1 MIAGAKRRLYV
12 LILAINPR
20 SGRGQARKKALIAKK
35 YFDALGIRVSL
46 VEGHSLDDFR
56 QQFIEQLDREIITG
70 VVALGGDGFI
80 HEIIQHVVPRQI
92 PLGVIPCGTGNDFA
106 RSIGVYRLSI
116 TEQIN
121 LIAHCDIRSIDLGR
135 VDQRWFAAILSSG
148 FDALVNERAN
158 QMQWPRGRMRYNIA
172 MIEKIIQLK
181 AHSYQIR
188 LDQESID
195 VEATLVT
202 VANGPS
208 YGGGMNICPDA
219 KLNDGLFDVMVLG
232 KVSRAELLRVFPK
245 VYSGRHVGH
254 PAVSFYR
261 CKEIEIIGSGSTFAD
276 GEPISTLPLTAT
288 CVSNAMKVWAA

>member
-12 LILAINPR
+12 LILALNPR

-121 LIAHCDIRSIDLGR
+121 LIAHSDIRSIDLGR

>member
-1 MIAGAKRRLYV
+1 
-12 LILAINPR
+12 
-20 SGRGQARKKALIAKK
+20 
-35 YFDALGIRVSL
+35 
-46 VEGHSLDDFR
+46 
-56 QQFIEQLDREIITG
+56 
-70 VVALGGDGFI
+70 
-80 HEIIQHVVPRQI
+80 
-92 PLGVIPCGTGNDFA
+92 
-106 RSIGVYRLSI
+106 
-116 TEQIN
+116 
-121 LIAHCDIRSIDLGR
+121 
-135 VDQRWFAAILSSG
+135 
-148 FDALVNERAN
+148 
-158 QMQWPRGRMRYNIA
+158 
-172 MIEKIIQLK
+172 MIEKIIALK

>member
-56 QQFIEQLDREIITG
+56 QQFIEQLDREIIDG

-106 RSIGVYRLSI
+106 RSIGVYRLSL

-121 LIAHCDIRSIDLGR
+121 LIAHSDISAIDLGR
-135 VDQRWFAAILSSG
+135 VEQRWFAAILSSG

-172 MIEKIIQLK
+172 MIEKIIALR
-181 AHSYQIR
+181 AHSYRIR
-188 LDQESID
+188 LDTEFID
-195 VEATLVT
+195 VKATLVT

-219 KLNDGLFDVMVLG
+219 NLNDGLFDVMVLG

-261 CKEIEIIGSGSTFAD
+261 CKEIEIIGSDLAFAD

-288 CVSNAMKVWAA
+288 CVSNAMQVWAA

>member
-1 MIAGAKRRLYV
+1 M

-121 LIAHCDIRSIDLGR
+121 LIAHSDIRSIDLGR

>member
-106 RSIGVYRLSI
+106 RSIGLYRLSI

-121 LIAHCDIRSIDLGR
+121 LIAHSDIRSIDLGR